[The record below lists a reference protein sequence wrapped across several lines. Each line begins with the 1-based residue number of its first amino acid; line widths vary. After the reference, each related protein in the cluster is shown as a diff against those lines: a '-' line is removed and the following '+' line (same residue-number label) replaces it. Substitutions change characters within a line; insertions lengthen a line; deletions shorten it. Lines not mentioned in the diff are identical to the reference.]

1 VNYTLDQS
9 ADVYQEM
16 RPRVS
21 ARLVAAST
29 MLELSG
35 LALQEAITRELDEN
49 PALEADEITTCEV
62 CGTPLQGSICPSCLR
77 LQRQDLPQD
86 GADGYGGDGDLES
99 LAIRGPEDDEFDP
112 LSTAA
117 GRETLQERL
126 LADLGTIMPR
136 EDKPIAIHL
145 VGNLDER
152 GYLACSCEEIAD
164 VLGADVARVEAVLA
178 ALQTLEPVGVGARD
192 LRECLLIQI
201 DHLALRGIHHPLVRP
216 IVEEHLSILA
226 SRKLERIAR
235 LMRVPVEEVETAARF
250 IREHLNPFPAQ
261 GHAGSEAIA
270 EARATYTWPDV
281 VIVQVEDQFAVEVI
295 EARRLELRVASAYQ
309 QLARQGVDISD
320 AEREHVKQFVTRAK
334 LFVQNVA
341 QRRQTIK
348 KITDAIVKAQTD
360 FLRHGIRH
368 LKPLTR
374 SQIAIAAG
382 VDEST
387 VSRATNGKNVLL
399 PSGQVVSFDT
409 FFTPALS
416 IHDVIKEILA
426 NESRPMTDGE
436 IAKELAGR
444 GIHVARRTVAKY
456 RAQIGVLPSI
466 LRPDPSR
473 SQATAA

>member
-1 VNYTLDQS
+1 MSYTLDQS
-9 ADVYQEM
+9 ADAYQEM

-35 LALQEAITRELDEN
+35 LALQEAISRELEEN
-49 PALEADEITTCEV
+49 PALEADEISTCEV
-62 CGTPLQGSICPSCLR
+62 CGTPLQGSICPTCLR
-77 LQRQDLPQD
+77 LQRHDLPAD
-86 GADGYGGDGDLES
+86 GLDGYGPDAELES
-99 LAIRGPEDDEFDP
+99 IAARGPDDEEFDP

-126 LADLGTIMPR
+126 IADLGTILPR
-136 EDKPIAIHL
+136 EDKPIATHL

-152 GYLACSCEEIAD
+152 GYLACSAEEIAD
-164 VLGADVARVEAVLA
+164 MLAVEAARVEAVLA

-201 DHLALRGIHHPLVRP
+201 DHLALRGIHHPLVRS
-216 IVEEHLSILA
+216 IIEEHLNILA

-281 VIVQVEDQFAVEVI
+281 VIVQVEDQFVVEVI
-295 EARRLELRVASAYQ
+295 EARRLELRVASAYH
-309 QLARQGVDISD
+309 QLARQGADISD

-348 KITDAIVKAQTD
+348 KITEAIVKAQIE

-473 SQATAA
+473 TPANAA

>member
-1 VNYTLDQS
+1 VGYTLDQ
-9 ADVYQEM
+9 AGDVYQEM

-49 PALEADEITTCEV
+49 PALEADEISTCEV
-62 CGTPLQGSICPSCLR
+62 CGTPLQGSICPTCLR
-77 LQRQDLPQD
+77 LQRAELPGD
-86 GADGYGGDGDLES
+86 GADGYTSDGDFES
-99 LAIRGPEDDEFDP
+99 IATRGPEDDEFDP

-126 LADLGTIMPR
+126 IADLGSILPR
-136 EDKPIAIHL
+136 EDKPIATHL

-152 GYLACSCEEIAD
+152 GYLACSVEEIAD
-164 VLGADVARVEAVLA
+164 MLTVDVARVEAVLA

-216 IVEEHLSILA
+216 IVDEHLSILA

-235 LMRVPVEEVETAARF
+235 MMRVPIEEVETAARF

-261 GHAGSEAIA
+261 GHAGTEAIA

-281 VIVQVEDQFAVEVI
+281 VIVQIEEQFAVEVI

-309 QLARQGVDISD
+309 QLARQGLEITD

-334 LFVQNVA
+334 LFVQNIA

-348 KITDAIVKAQTD
+348 KITEAIVKAQTE
-360 FLRHGIRH
+360 FLKLGIRH

-436 IAKELAGR
+436 IAKELAR
-444 GIHVARRTVAKY
+444 RDIHVARRTVAKY

-473 SQATAA
+473 AANAA